1 MRTGRSRRARPE
13 QPPALAAPR
22 FTLRAA
28 EVAVG
33 LAFVS
38 LAVVV
43 AGEGLRLG
51 AGWDDSGP
59 GPGFFPFWL
68 AVLLAAGAVAA
79 LVEAVRSRRRQP
91 FFEVRQEVTDVLA
104 VGGPVVAA
112 VASMVVLGFY
122 GMTALYVGGFVRW
135 YGRHSWSAAVAAGI
149 LTAVALY
156 VGLERGFRIP
166 LPRSL
171 WYGTLLPF

>member
-1 MRTGRSRRARPE
+1 MRTGRSRRVRPE
-13 QPPALAAPR
+13 PPPAPAAPR
-22 FTLRAA
+22 LTLRAA
-28 EVAVG
+28 EVAAG
-33 LAFVS
+33 LAFVG

-68 AVLLAAGAVAA
+68 AVLLAAGAAAA
-79 LVEAVRSRRRQP
+79 LVQAVRSRGRQP
-91 FFEVRQEVTDVLA
+91 FFGVRQEIVDVLA

-112 VASMVVLGFY
+112 IASMAVLGFY

-135 YGRHSWSAAVAAGI
+135 YGRHGWPAAVAAGV
-149 LTAVALY
+149 LAAVGLY
-156 VGLERGFRIP
+156 FGLERGFRIP